1 MSIIA
6 EQVAEQIE
14 GFLARRKL
22 HPELSRDKLA
32 KQILQY
38 MDLRRRCYAVEI
50 AGPKRPVS
58 IPEGWD
64 EQAEQVWV
72 DWFSNEVHLSDWVRE
87 VFRPVF
93 GTEECVWDC
102 VCNGWREEL
111 FAFLPWWAQRSY
123 AIVGA
128 YDATLYDMEA
138 EAEADTD
145 PRSAMVDPYLADHG
159 KRV

>member
-1 MSIIA
+1 MSLIV
-6 EQVAEQIE
+6 EQIAEQIE

-22 HPELSRDKLA
+22 HPEISRDKLA

-38 MDLRRRCYAVEI
+38 MNLRRHCNPLDIV
-50 AGPKRPVS
+50 GPKRQVS
-58 IPEGWD
+58 MPDGWD
-64 EQAEQVWV
+64 DHAEQVWL

-93 GTEECVWDC
+93 GTEECGWDYAYA
-102 VCNGWREEL
+102 GWREEL
-111 FAFLPWWAQRSY
+111 FTFLPWWAQRSY

-128 YDATLYDMEA
+128 YDATPYDLEA

-145 PRSAMVDPYLADHG
+145 PRSAKVDPYLADHG
-159 KRV
+159 KRA

>member
-6 EQVAEQIE
+6 EQIAEQIE

-22 HPELSRDKLA
+22 QPELQREKLA

-38 MDLRRRCYAVEI
+38 MNLRRRCNSLDIV
-50 AGPKRPVS
+50 GPKRRVS
-58 IPEGWD
+58 SPDGWD
-64 EQAEQVWV
+64 DHAEQVWL
-72 DWFSNEVHLSDWVRE
+72 DWFSNEVHLSDWMRE

-93 GTEECVWDC
+93 GTEECGWDYAYG
-102 VCNGWREEL
+102 GWREEL

-128 YDATLYDMEA
+128 YDATPYDLEA

-145 PRSAMVDPYLADHG
+145 PRSAMVDPYLMDHG
-159 KRV
+159 QRR

>member
-6 EQVAEQIE
+6 EQIAEQIE

-22 HPELSRDKLA
+22 QPELQREKLA

-50 AGPKRPVS
+50 TGPKRQVS
-58 IPEGWD
+58 VPEGWD
-64 EQAEQVWV
+64 DHAEQIWL

-93 GTEECVWDC
+93 GTEECGWDYAY
-102 VCNGWREEL
+102 VGWREEL

-123 AIVGA
+123 AVVGA
-128 YDATLYDMEA
+128 YDATPYDLEA

-159 KRV
+159 KRT